1 MTVMRLTPQ
10 DYATSLWS
18 GGETTQLMIW
28 PRDAVYGERTFCWRL
43 SSATVELEK
52 STFTA
57 LPAYDR
63 LIATLEGTITLRHDG
78 GEPLTL
84 APYQVHAFDGGSETV
99 SFGRCRDFNL
109 MLRKGAA
116 TGSLTPLKAGP
127 EPVACP
133 LQEGDFALLY
143 CAEGRCT
150 VSAGDDAWTLLPGE
164 SLLLEAPDARCLTLR
179 GAARL
184 MLAQMASTQH
194 PEPL

>member
-1 MTVMRLTPQ
+1 MTLTRLTAA
-10 DYATSLWS
+10 DYATSTWS
-18 GGETTQLMIW
+18 GGTTTELLIR
-28 PRDAVYGERTFCWRL
+28 PRGAVYAERDFLCRV
-43 SSATVELEK
+43 SSATVDLDK

-57 LPAYDR
+57 LPDYDR
-63 LIATLEGTITLRHDG
+63 LIATLEGTITLLHDDG
-78 GEPLTL
+78 PALTL
-84 APYQVHAFDGGSETV
+84 APFQVHAFDGGSETV

-127 EPVACP
+127 EPVVCP

-143 CAEGRCT
+143 CTEGRCT
-150 VSAGDDAWTLLPGE
+150 VSTGNDAWTLLPGE

-184 MLAQMASTQH
+184 MLAQTASAQH

>member
-1 MTVMRLTPQ
+1 MTVTHLTPQ
-10 DYATSLWS
+10 DYATSRWS

-84 APYQVHAFDGGSETV
+84 APYEVHAFDGGSETT
-99 SFGRCRDFNL
+99 SLGRCRDFNL
-109 MLRKGAA
+109 MLRKGRA
-116 TGSLTPLKAGP
+116 TGNLRALTADGP
-127 EPVACP
+127 CP
-133 LQEGDFALLY
+133 LSPGVRTALLY
-143 CAEGRCT
+143 CVSGACT
-150 VSAGDDAWTLLPGE
+150 AAGVPLAAGE
-164 SLLLEAPDARCLTLR
+164 SLLLEDVGTNVLALEGTPQT
-179 GAARL
+179 RL
-184 MLAQMASTQH
+184 MLAEVSY
-194 PEPL
+194 L

>member
-1 MTVMRLTPQ
+1 MTVTHLTPQ
-10 DYATSLWS
+10 EYATSRWS
-18 GGETTQLMIW
+18 GGETTQLAIW

-84 APYQVHAFDGGSETV
+84 APYEVHAFDGGSETV

-116 TGSLTPLKAGP
+116 TGR
-127 EPVACP
+127 
-133 LQEGDFALLY
+133 LY
-143 CAEGRCT
+143 STHT
-150 VSAGDDAWTLLPGE
+150 VLPSVSTAISPSKRLVNTSAPRD
-164 SLLLEAPDARCLTLR
+164 LR
-179 GAARL
+179 I
-184 MLAQMASTQH
+184 SIT
-194 PEPL
+194 